1 MLLAVVSKGCVR
13 RGGLRRLPALKTSVV
28 VCNWYGVVVWLSG
41 LECLER
47 GVGEKVV

>member
-13 RGGLRRLPALKTSVV
+13 RGGLRRLPALKTSGV
-28 VCNWYGVVVWLSG
+28 VCSWFEVVVWSSG

-47 GVGEKVV
+47 GADEEVV